1 MAGDEGSSSHIV
13 SAQEIQEVREQMRQL
28 MQGMQQLRM
37 RNQQWLGF

>member
-1 MAGDEGSSSHIV
+1 MAGDEDFSSHTV